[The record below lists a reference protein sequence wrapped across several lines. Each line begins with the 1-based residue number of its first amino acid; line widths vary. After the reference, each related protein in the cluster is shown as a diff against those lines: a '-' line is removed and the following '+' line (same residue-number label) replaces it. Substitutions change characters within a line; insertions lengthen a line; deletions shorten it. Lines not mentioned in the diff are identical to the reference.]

1 MNWSNTWNTIWNDV
15 VSFFKTN
22 GWHIF
27 GFFVA
32 LFLGIILVKILIR
45 IFKGLLRK
53 TKLELIAQNFIM
65 VFVKFILYLIWLLVL
80 LSLIGVNISGIITAF
95 SACLLA
101 IGLALE
107 SCIANVANGI
117 IIVANKM
124 FKNGDYISVGGV
136 EGSIVGINFLFVTI
150 VTTDNKRVTL
160 PNSTIVNS
168 AVINAGANDTRRVD
182 FTFQVA
188 YETDVELVKKIVTDV
203 MVSNGNVRL
212 DPAPFCRLKTLNSS
226 SIDFFANCWCDRED
240 YWDVYYYIIE
250 NVYNEFKRNNISIPY
265 AQMEIRDRKD
275 KVVMPVNK
283 AKLPARVEKVRAKQ
297 DKIDLE
303 NDSLATILHKSK
315 KQIDSKKDNKKQ
327 AKAERKQNKK
337 NK

>member
-1 MNWSNTWNTIWNDV
+1 MNWSNTWNTIWNDF

>member
-1 MNWSNTWNTIWNDV
+1 MWSKTWNNIWTDV
-15 VSFFKTN
+15 TNFFKDK

-27 GFFVA
+27 GFVIA
-32 LFLGIILVKILIR
+32 LFLGFILVKILIR
-45 IFKGLLRK
+45 IFRGLLRK
-53 TKLELIAQNFIM
+53 TKMEVIAQNFIM

-80 LSLIGVNISGIITAF
+80 LSIVGVNISGIVTAF

-107 SCIANVANGI
+107 NCISNVANGI

-150 VTTDNKRVTL
+150 ETVDNKRVTI
-160 PNSTIVNS
+160 PNSQIVNS
-168 AVINAGANDTRRVD
+168 AVINAGANATRRVD

-188 YETDVELVKKIVTDV
+188 YETDVELVKKIVTEV
-203 MVSNGNVRL
+203 MISNGKVRL
-212 DPAPFCRLKTLNSS
+212 EPAPFCRLKTLNSS

-250 NVYNEFKRNNISIPY
+250 NVYNEFKRNNVSIPY

-275 KVVMPVNK
+275 KVIMPVNK
-283 AKLPARVEKVRAKQ
+283 AKLPTRVEKVR
-297 DKIDLE
+297 DENEKIDLE
-303 NDSLATILHKSK
+303 NDSIAAIIKKSK
-315 KQIDSKKDNKKQ
+315 KQIDKKNTKKP
-327 AKAERKQNKK
+327 AKVEKK
-337 NK
+337 NKQ

>member
-1 MNWSNTWNTIWNDV
+1 MNWSKTWNSIWGDITN
-15 VSFFKTN
+15 FFKDN

-27 GFFVA
+27 GFVMA
-32 LFLGIILVKILIR
+32 LFFGFILVKILIR
-45 IFKGLLRK
+45 IFKGVLRK
-53 TKLELIAQNFIM
+53 TKMELIAQNFLM
-65 VFVKFILYLIWLLVL
+65 VFIKFILYLIWILALLAIV
-80 LSLIGVNISGIITAF
+80 GVNISGIVTAF

-107 SCIANVANGI
+107 NCISNVANGI

-124 FKNGDYISVGGV
+124 FKNGDFISVNGV

-150 VTTDNKRVTL
+150 QTVDNKRVTI
-160 PNSTIVNS
+160 PNSQIVNS
-168 AVINAGANDTRRVD
+168 AVVNAGANATRRVD

-275 KVVMPVNK
+275 KVVMPVNA
-283 AKLPARVEKVRAKQ
+283 AKLPERVEKVRKK
-297 DKIDLE
+297 DNKIDLE
-303 NDSLATILHKSK
+303 NDSLATIIKKSK
-315 KQIDSKKDNKKQ
+315 KQIDDKKVDKQKVKNDKKDKK
-327 AKAERKQNKK
+327 KV
-337 NK
+337 